1 MAQIPF
7 GLRKPLSGIGV
18 DLGSAGVKAV
28 ELGWDR
34 DGPFLVG
41 AGREQIPP
49 GVVSDG
55 VTSDPDAVGEA
66 LGRLLAR
73 IGARTREVAVAVG
86 GNSVFIRR
94 LPPPADD
101 PAAPGFR
108 DAVARE
114 AARHVPLHIES
125 LEFDWVASPPK
136 APAAS
141 GEAVPGDS
149 GDGSAE
155 SGPPAAIVF
164 GAAPR
169 EMVRAHCDAVTRCGR
184 QTTRVDLEP
193 YALFAAARLAGATSR
208 SGPDPAPPR
217 PVAFVEVGAR
227 RASVHV
233 FGGPPGGV
241 EDDDPGDLLASVE
254 ARPGGPGA
262 PLAPGVPRTDR
273 SAEAAPIVAAFREG
287 LREAG
292 VRSAWRTWVCGGAPL
307 PRGARAALRDAGGG
321 GLSALEPLAAL
332 RKGSPDPK
340 ESDPELP
347 PDGPAFAIA
356 AGLAFIQVR
365 AAVRSRRGSP

>member
-1 MAQIPF
+1 M
-7 GLRKPLSGIGV
+7 
-18 DLGSAGVKAV
+18 
-28 ELGWDR
+28 
-34 DGPFLVG
+34 
-41 AGREQIPP
+41 
-49 GVVSDG
+49 
-55 VTSDPDAVGEA
+55 
-66 LGRLLAR
+66 
-73 IGARTREVAVAVG
+73 
-86 GNSVFIRR
+86 
-94 LPPPADD
+94 
-101 PAAPGFR
+101 
-108 DAVARE
+108 ARE

-136 APAAS
+136 APASS
-141 GEAVPGDS
+141 GEAAPGDS

-155 SGPPAAIVF
+155 SEPPAAIVF

-193 YALFAAARLAGATSR
+193 YALFAAARLSGATNR
-208 SGPDPAPPR
+208 SGPGPTPPGQ
-217 PVAFVEVGAR
+217 VAFVEVGAR

-233 FGGPPGGV
+233 FGGPPGGG

-262 PLAPGVPRTDR
+262 PLAPGVPKTDR

-292 VRSAWRTWVCGGAPL
+292 VRSAWRTWVSGGALL
-307 PRGARAALRDAGGG
+307 PRGAREALRDAGGG
-321 GLSALEPLAAL
+321 GPLALDPLAAL
-332 RKGSPDPK
+332 RKGSPDPQ
-340 ESDPELP
+340 ESDPKLP